1 MLIQV
6 RSMTDAVRIKK
17 ILATRK
23 IKAAVVQTAG
33 ANRGGCGY
41 ALQVPDRALT
51 AAEQAAQSLGIK
63 ILGVLRSDGG

>member
-1 MLIQV
+1 MRIQV

-17 ILATRK
+17 VLATRK
-23 IKAAVVQTAG
+23 IGATVIQTAG

-41 ALQVPDRALT
+41 ALQVPDAALP
-51 AAEQAAQSLGIK
+51 AAEQAAKALGIQ